1 MAIGSGGVVWLANGG
16 IYRRGRLDL
25 AGTDTLLTMTQAPS
39 AKPRQVAEPVEKADL
54 QPPARKP
61 VTLRTIAKF
70 AQRGE
75 KFACLTCYDVTT
87 ARWLERA
94 GVPLLLV
101 GDTAAEV
108 ILGLP
113 GTIHAPLDFLITI
126 TAAVKRGAPN
136 SLVMADMPFLS
147 YQADDAEGIHNAGRF
162 MTEGLADLVKIEAD
176 RSFAPL
182 VEKMVRAG
190 IPVVGHIGSRPQQ
203 SKVRGGYRSV
213 GRTAAQA
220 GPLVDD
226 AVALEK
232 AGATMLLIEACPDE
246 VSQRIVQETSVP
258 VIGCGAGPSCHGQI
272 VVLQDLLGLTDWQPS
287 FARPITAL
295 GDRII
300 AAAQRWIEM
309 VRASELGEH
318 PYTMNEGELDKF
330 VQQRP

>member
-1 MAIGSGGVVWLANGG
+1 
-16 IYRRGRLDL
+16 
-25 AGTDTLLTMTQAPS
+25 MTQAPS
-39 AKPRQVAEPVEKADL
+39 AKPRRVAEPVQETAPE
-54 QPPARKP
+54 PPARKP

-113 GTIHAPLDFLITI
+113 STIHAPLDFLIAI
-126 TAAVKRGAPN
+126 TAAVKRGAPTT
-136 SLVMADMPFLS
+136 LVMADMPFLS

-162 MTEGLADLVKIEAD
+162 MTEGLADAVKIEAD
-176 RSFAPL
+176 RSFAGL
-182 VEKMVRAG
+182 VEKMTRAG
-190 IPVVGHIGSRPQQ
+190 IPVVAHVGSRPQQ

-220 GPLVDD
+220 DSLVDD
-226 AVALEK
+226 ALALEQ
-232 AGATMLLIEACPDE
+232 AGAVMLLIEACPDE
-246 VSQRIVQETSVP
+246 VSQRIVAETSVP

-287 FARPITAL
+287 FAKPITAM
-295 GDRII
+295 GERIVD
-300 AAAQRWIEM
+300 AAARWIEM

-318 PYTMNEGELDKF
+318 PYTMNEGELEKF
-330 VQQRP
+330 SRPKR